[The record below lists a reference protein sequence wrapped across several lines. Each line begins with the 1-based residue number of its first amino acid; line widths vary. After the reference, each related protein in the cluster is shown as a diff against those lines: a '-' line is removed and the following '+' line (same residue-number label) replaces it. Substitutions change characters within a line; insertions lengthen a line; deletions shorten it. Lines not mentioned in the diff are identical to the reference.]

1 MSYQDQILEDIRQI
15 TGCSHLCKQD
25 LYAVIHDL
33 IDRGGLRTIKPQK
46 YISKKTYYDLRDFL
60 LDADKFVS
68 GISVFKDYLK
78 KVQEYRYKNSRA
90 YKDAVQKESDRIDK
104 ECRYN
109 PEEDMSAMSRELL
122 KNDDVFYEMKMNKN
136 KKALYESMMKSIS
149 KIVKKQINEAY
160 TRDEHETYE
169 MTVSDCS
176 ALVIADP
183 CYVLQDKV
191 YDTDFLGRDDHN
203 GVIGD
208 AIGLVHGTY
217 YGDGGYDSE
226 SGLNYGVDAGSLG
239 IYDTKYCK
247 PKYQSESVRE
257 IEVDPTEEHEVELE
271 YDAGTFYFSIDGE
284 VIEEIYTAPEEDEEE
299 YEDYYEEDDDEYEE
313 EY

>member
-15 TGCSHLCKQD
+15 TGCTHLRKQD

-33 IDRGGLRTIKPQK
+33 IDRGELLTIKPQK

-60 LDADKFVS
+60 LSADKFVS

-109 PEEDMSAMSRELL
+109 PEEDMAAMSRELL

-136 KKALYESMMKSIS
+136 KKALYECIMKSIS

-160 TRDEHETYE
+160 TRDGHEKFK

-183 CYVLQDKV
+183 CYVLQDEV

-208 AIGLVHGTY
+208 SIGLVHGTY
-217 YGDGGYDSE
+217 YGDGDYDSE

-239 IYDTKYCK
+239 I
-247 PKYQSESVRE
+247 
-257 IEVDPTEEHEVELE
+257 
-271 YDAGTFYFSIDGE
+271 
-284 VIEEIYTAPEEDEEE
+284 
-299 YEDYYEEDDDEYEE
+299 
-313 EY
+313 

>member
-1 MSYQDQILEDIRQI
+1 
-15 TGCSHLCKQD
+15 
-25 LYAVIHDL
+25 
-33 IDRGGLRTIKPQK
+33 
-46 YISKKTYYDLRDFL
+46 
-60 LDADKFVS
+60 
-68 GISVFKDYLK
+68 
-78 KVQEYRYKNSRA
+78 
-90 YKDAVQKESDRIDK
+90 
-104 ECRYN
+104 
-109 PEEDMSAMSRELL
+109 MSAMSRELL

-160 TRDEHETYE
+160 VRDGHEKFK

-176 ALVIADP
+176 ALVISDP
-183 CYVLQDKV
+183 CYVLQDDV
-191 YDTDFLGRDDHN
+191 YEYDFLALDNAN

-217 YGDGGYDSE
+217 YGDDEYDSE
-226 SGLNYGVDAGSLG
+226 SGMTYGVDAGTLG
-239 IYDTKYCK
+239 IYDAKYCK
-247 PKYQSESVRE
+247 PIQDSKFVRV
-257 IEVDPTEEHEVELE
+257 IEVDPNEEHEVELE

-299 YEDYYEEDDDEYEE
+299 YEDYYEEDNDEYEE